1 MNARIEEIQDRAENG
16 SWVSTIRWRDIPW
29 CPVRWLRVGPQ
40 VKPAP
45 CQMGNPVSHVHN
57 RVAITQ
63 SWLTLKCRSYNC
75 SFLCFFSLD
84 HNMHTHII
92 PENHPMIHKKWT
104 RRPLVNLLT
113 QGRISGKIQVF
124 IFLCGNVPT
133 LMFRTK
139 WQGMKN
145 LTYVRPFVAAL
156 SVPWATG
163 LRTGSTI
170 RVEIHVS
177 NLKEK
182 VDQAN

>member
-1 MNARIEEIQDRAENG
+1 MNARIEEIQDRAENW
-16 SWVSTIRWRDIPW
+16 SWVSTIRWRVIPW

-40 VKPAP
+40 VKLAP
-45 CQMGNPVSHVHN
+45 CHMGNPVSHVHN

-133 LMFRTK
+133 HNVPNQVKRVKKCGLDLRKTFCGCIVRTMGNRAED
-139 WQGMKN
+139 WS
-145 LTYVRPFVAAL
+145 P
-156 SVPWATG
+156 
-163 LRTGSTI
+163 
-170 RVEIHVS
+170 H
-177 NLKEK
+177 
-182 VDQAN
+182 